1 MLNLNYS
8 MRLSVLAILFVIP
21 GQLFAQT
28 GEGRIF
34 GKVSDPSTAVV
45 SQAVVSAISASGK
58 VSTAKT
64 DRSGAFEFRTLPP
77 GKYRLSVSAPG
88 FEVYTQDVDLIQ
100 GQTQN
105 VDISLTI
112 AKIEAK
118 IDVRDEAGS
127 GNTDPANNAG
137 AIVLKEKDLEMYS
150 EDPDEL
156 KLQLQQLAGATPGGL
171 SGQVFVDGFGGGRL
185 PPKSAIR
192 EIRINQDPFSAE
204 YDQPGFGRIEI
215 FTKPGSAQFHS
226 LFSLRLNHSKLNSTS
241 PFSAPGPPYHTT
253 LVSADFGGP
262 LTSRSSFQFD
272 MDRNSISDSSVI
284 RAQILDPTFNPIQF
298 SQAIPNPKLVTI
310 ATFRIDYQANSK
322 NTFFARYQYYRDQ
335 EKNDGLGQL
344 ALASQAFDF
353 SKTENTFQFSNT
365 TIIDPRTINESRF
378 EYRQVDNLQ
387 SAQNSQPQIA
397 VLGAFIG
404 GGNNIGINSTTQK
417 NYQLQNYTSLD
428 RGKHYFRFGGQ
439 VRVATENNNSTA
451 NFNGTFTFA
460 SLTAFQITQ
469 QGLQQGLTPAR
480 IRAAGGGAEQ
490 FSIVSGRP
498 SVANTMFDAGAFFQD
513 NWKLRPNV
521 TFSYGL
527 RYETQNEIHDH
538 FDFAPRLGLA
548 MGIHPG
554 KKSAPKTILRVG
566 FGVFYTRFAQNLAL
580 TSLRLD
586 GNNQRQ
592 FIVKNPDSFPL
603 VPNANSLGSSAS
615 PTIYQMDPALRA
627 PYVMQSSISIER
639 KLPRSTNLAIT
650 WLNSRGNGQLLSR
663 NINAPLTGTFDISNP
678 GSGVRPLPSAGDIY
692 QYESHGRFE
701 QNQIAVGLRIDGL
714 SKARL
719 TANYTLNFAKSNTA
733 GANSFPSNQFDIDQD
748 YGRANYDVRH
758 QLNFGGQIDL
768 PFGFYTNPLLLISSG
783 QPYNVTVGRDLNG
796 DSIFNDRPAFATD
809 LSRPSVVKTR
819 LGAFDTSPLPGQ
831 TLIPSNLATG
841 PAKLTLNLRLAKAF
855 ALGSKEIKG
864 PDSSKSKP
872 GSIYK
877 NAWQPL
883 YAIRFEL
890 IVNNIFNHLNLAT
903 PIGNLSSPF
912 FGKSIALA
920 GSPFSTTAACRQ
932 IILRTVF
939 RF

>member
-404 GGNNIGINSTTQK
+404 GGNNIAINSTTQK

-490 FSIVSGRP
+490 F
-498 SVANTMFDAGAFFQD
+498 
-513 NWKLRPNV
+513 
-521 TFSYGL
+521 
-527 RYETQNEIHDH
+527 
-538 FDFAPRLGLA
+538 
-548 MGIHPG
+548 
-554 KKSAPKTILRVG
+554 
-566 FGVFYTRFAQNLAL
+566 
-580 TSLRLD
+580 
-586 GNNQRQ
+586 
-592 FIVKNPDSFPL
+592 
-603 VPNANSLGSSAS
+603 
-615 PTIYQMDPALRA
+615 
-627 PYVMQSSISIER
+627 
-639 KLPRSTNLAIT
+639 
-650 WLNSRGNGQLLSR
+650 
-663 NINAPLTGTFDISNP
+663 
-678 GSGVRPLPSAGDIY
+678 
-692 QYESHGRFE
+692 
-701 QNQIAVGLRIDGL
+701 
-714 SKARL
+714 
-719 TANYTLNFAKSNTA
+719 
-733 GANSFPSNQFDIDQD
+733 
-748 YGRANYDVRH
+748 
-758 QLNFGGQIDL
+758 
-768 PFGFYTNPLLLISSG
+768 
-783 QPYNVTVGRDLNG
+783 
-796 DSIFNDRPAFATD
+796 
-809 LSRPSVVKTR
+809 
-819 LGAFDTSPLPGQ
+819 
-831 TLIPSNLATG
+831 
-841 PAKLTLNLRLAKAF
+841 
-855 ALGSKEIKG
+855 
-864 PDSSKSKP
+864 
-872 GSIYK
+872 
-877 NAWQPL
+877 
-883 YAIRFEL
+883 
-890 IVNNIFNHLNLAT
+890 
-903 PIGNLSSPF
+903 
-912 FGKSIALA
+912 
-920 GSPFSTTAACRQ
+920 
-932 IILRTVF
+932 
-939 RF
+939 